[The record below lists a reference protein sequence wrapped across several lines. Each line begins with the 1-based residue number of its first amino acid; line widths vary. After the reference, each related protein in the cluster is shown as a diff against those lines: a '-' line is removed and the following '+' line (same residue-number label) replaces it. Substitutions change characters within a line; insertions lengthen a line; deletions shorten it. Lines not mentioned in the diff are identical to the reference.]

1 MAFASPRFIVIKSNE
16 TDKYLGIEQEE
27 RLFCCLKC
35 SENQVMSPYAK
46 FEVERA
52 QSGGTDGLVHIRSC
66 RNNKYWGF
74 KDISFESISFKGIIT
89 VSADKP
95 EEDQS
100 KISCTLFKLI
110 SDHDAK
116 NIVRIMHVQQ
126 RVYILT
132 STKFSYVLGI
142 ASDFPDGMLPTFRII
157 DWEALVF
164 LPRHVAF
171 KGNNGKYLCLRQID
185 GHPYLQFA
193 SGDIGDPTVTM
204 EVFMDNDGNIRIKP
218 ACSNK
223 FWRRSPNSILAD
235 SVDTSSNNNDTLFR
249 LFKVNDQTIA
259 LRNLGNNNFCRR
271 LTKGCKANCL
281 NANVSSVTKE
291 VQLGVEL
298 PVLESKTYDVK
309 YDLGNSR
316 IYDESILSVAKN
328 FASNHTQ
335 KSETLDLKFSYTDTK
350 TSTWMAN
357 SSLKLGEKATM
368 KVRLPKIVEGK
379 LQLSD
384 EIQSGIEWGE
394 TKTTATLVEVVHKV
408 VVPPMTKVMVN
419 MIAKYRKYNV
429 PFTFMQKYTLRN
441 GNTFVSKVEGGTFTG
456 SNYCNIDILSKEEKL
471 SSSI

>member
-1 MAFASPRFIVIKSNE
+1 
-16 TDKYLGIEQEE
+16 
-27 RLFCCLKC
+27 
-35 SENQVMSPYAK
+35 MSPYAK
-46 FEVERA
+46 FEVETA

-74 KDISFESISFKGIIT
+74 KDTSFKSTSFKGIIT

-126 RVYILT
+126 RVYFFT

-142 ASDFPDGMLPTFRII
+142 DSDFHDGMLPTFRII
-157 DWEALVF
+157 DWETLVF

-185 GHPYLQFA
+185 GHPYLQFD

-204 EVFMDNDGNIRIKP
+204 EVFMDNDGTYVSNPLVPTSFGGAVRIG
-218 ACSNK
+218 
-223 FWRRSPNSILAD
+223 FWRILLTLAATTRIPCFD
-235 SVDTSSNNNDTLFR
+235 SS
-249 LFKVNDQTIA
+249 K
-259 LRNLGNNNFCRR
+259 R

-298 PVLESKTYDVK
+298 PVLESKTYDIK

-335 KSETLDLKFSYTDTK
+335 QSETLDLKFSYTDTK

-368 KVRLPKIVEGK
+368 EVRLPKIVEGK
-379 LQLSD
+379 LELSD

-394 TKTTATLVEVVHKV
+394 TNTTATLVEVVHKV
-408 VVPPMTKVMVN
+408 VVPPMTKMMVN
-419 MIAKYRKYNV
+419 MIAKYGKYNV

-456 SNYCNIDILSKEEKL
+456 SNYCNIDILS
-471 SSSI
+471 SSI

>member
-16 TDKYLGIEQEE
+16 KDKYLGIEQEE
-27 RLFCCLKC
+27 RLFCSLKC
-35 SENQVMSPYAK
+35 SETQVTSPYAK
-46 FEVERA
+46 FEVETA

-74 KDISFESISFKGIIT
+74 KDTSFKSTSFKGIIT

-126 RVYILT
+126 RVYFFT

-142 ASDFPDGMLPTFRII
+142 DSDFHDGMLPTFRII
-157 DWEALVF
+157 DWETLVF

-204 EVFMDNDGNIRIKP
+204 ESEFD
-218 ACSNK
+218 
-223 FWRRSPNSILAD
+223 LAD
-235 SVDTSSNNNDTLFR
+235 SVDTSSNNKDTLFR

-259 LRNLGNNNFCRR
+259 LRNLGNNNFSRR

-298 PVLESKTYDVK
+298 PVLESKTYDIK

-316 IYDESILSVAKN
+316 IYD
-328 FASNHTQ
+328 
-335 KSETLDLKFSYTDTK
+335 
-350 TSTWMAN
+350 
-357 SSLKLGEKATM
+357 
-368 KVRLPKIVEGK
+368 
-379 LQLSD
+379 
-384 EIQSGIEWGE
+384 
-394 TKTTATLVEVVHKV
+394 
-408 VVPPMTKVMVN
+408 
-419 MIAKYRKYNV
+419 
-429 PFTFMQKYTLRN
+429 
-441 GNTFVSKVEGGTFTG
+441 
-456 SNYCNIDILSKEEKL
+456 C
-471 SSSI
+471 